1 MSKDK
6 LVSDV
11 LTEKQLEQLKWDLT
25 CSPDIEIDNFDTLNY
40 VQSQIDQALID
51 IRKQIDGLNQSL
63 WNVLQNR
70 YKKMLLHR
78 KIISDEINKK

>member
-25 CSPDIEIDNFDTLNY
+25 CWPDIEIEIDNFDTLEY
-40 VQSQIDQALID
+40 ARSQIDQALID
-51 IRKQIDGLNQSL
+51 IRKQMDGLKQGL
-63 WNVLQNR
+63 WNVR
-70 YKKMLLHR
+70 ESYKKMLIHR
-78 KIISDEINKK
+78 KK